1 MIKVKLLLKETKKMK
16 KIVLTVAAAGLFSA
30 ASAMAS
36 SVDSGSCEMQT
47 RYGDPM
53 QTRYGGAMQTRYGT
67 CLSSASKVKVV
78 ARLTGDVLFDSGSAT
93 LKEGARAL
101 LDSQAAAIVAS
112 GQKFVVEGHTDA
124 QGSDSF
130 NASLAKRRANSVVSY
145 LVTRGVT
152 SSNLSTRSVGEA
164 RPIADNGTSEGR
176 AMNRRFEF
184 IAIN

>member
-16 KIVLTVAAAGLFSA
+16 KIVLTVAAAGLISA
-30 ASAMAS
+30 ASAMTAS
-36 SVDSGSCEMQT
+36 ASCEMQT
-47 RYGDPM
+47 RYGDAM
-53 QTRYGGAMQTRYGT
+53 QTRYGGAMQTRYGS

-124 QGSDSF
+124 QGSDSY

-145 LVTRGVT
+145 LVTKGVT

-164 RPIADNGTSEGR
+164 RPIADNGTTEGR
-176 AMNRRFEF
+176 AMNRRVEF

>member
-1 MIKVKLLLKETKKMK
+1 MK
-16 KIVLTVAAAGLFSA
+16 KIVLTVAAAGLISA
-30 ASAMAS
+30 ASAMTAS
-36 SVDSGSCEMQT
+36 ASCEMQT
-47 RYGDPM
+47 RYGDAM
-53 QTRYGGAMQTRYGT
+53 QTRYGGAMQTRYGS
-67 CLSSASKVKVV
+67 CASHASKVQVV

-124 QGSDSF
+124 QGSDSY

-145 LVTRGVT
+145 LVTKGVS

-176 AMNRRFEF
+176 AMNRRVEF

>member
-16 KIVLTVAAAGLFSA
+16 KIVLTVAAAGLISA
-30 ASAMAS
+30 ASAMPAS
-36 SVDSGSCEMQT
+36 ASCEMQT
-47 RYGDPM
+47 RYGDAM

-112 GQKFVVEGHTDA
+112 GQKFVIEGHTDS
-124 QGSDSF
+124 QGSDSY
-130 NASLAKRRANSVVSY
+130 NAGLAKKRANSVVSY
-145 LVTRGVT
+145 LVSKGVA

-164 RPIADNGTSEGR
+164 RPIADNGTTEGR
-176 AMNRRFEF
+176 ALNRRVEF

>member
-1 MIKVKLLLKETKKMK
+1 MK
-16 KIVLTVAAAGLFSA
+16 KIVLTVAAAGLLSA
-30 ASAMAS
+30 TSAMAS
-36 SVDSGSCEMQT
+36 SPEGGSCEMQT
-47 RYGDPM
+47 RYGDAM

-78 ARLTGDVLFDSGSAT
+78 ARLTGDVLFDSGSSV

-112 GQKFVVEGHTDA
+112 GQTFVIEGHTDS
-124 QGSDSF
+124 QGNDNY
-130 NASLAKRRANSVVSY
+130 NANLAKRRANSVVSY
-145 LVTRGVT
+145 LVSKGVS

-164 RPIADNGTSEGR
+164 RPIADNGTTSGR
-176 AMNRRFEF
+176 ALNRRVEF

>member
-16 KIVLTVAAAGLFSA
+16 KIVLTVAAAGLISA
-30 ASAMAS
+30 ASAMPAS
-36 SVDSGSCEMQT
+36 ASCEMQT
-47 RYGDPM
+47 RYGDAM
-53 QTRYGGAMQTRYGT
+53 QTRYGGAMQTRYGS

-112 GQKFVVEGHTDA
+112 GQKFVIEGHTDA
-124 QGSDSF
+124 QGSDSY
-130 NASLAKRRANSVVSY
+130 NAGLAKRRANSVVSY
-145 LVTRGVT
+145 LVNKGV
-152 SSNLSTRSVGEA
+152 SASNLSTRSVGEA
-164 RPIADNGTSEGR
+164 RPIADNGTAEGR
-176 AMNRRFEF
+176 AMNRRVEF